1 MFQKINAVWQ
11 RIGLVQRAVLAAA
24 VIACVI
30 TASLLT
36 QWASKPEMRLLYG
49 NLSLQQASLMGD
61 KITQKNIAFQY
72 GPGQTS
78 VYVPAEK
85 VYELRAAL
93 AKDGMTPKDG
103 EAGYEIFDNEK
114 LGVSPLVQKMN
125 YTRALQGE
133 LAKTIG
139 FFDGVDYARIH
150 IVRPDQTMFTSDD
163 KAASASVMLKL
174 KPGYRLSQSASTAIT
189 NLVAG
194 AVEGLKPEHV
204 TIADSEGNLLTSG
217 APADT
222 LVAGANTYKDYKN
235 AVEQQMTERILRSLE
250 LVLGSGKATVM
261 ASAIIDMTCESTV
274 STTYEKGIP
283 LEETVEEKSNIQP
296 ATTAADGKETAPGNT
311 EKTGN
316 TTSKYKVPEVVT
328 TKQSSPGKITAW
340 SVSVVVD
347 LSKPKPLPAAGE
359 AAKTEEK
366 PAAGTAEE
374 LVMTVDNVKSII
386 RTAIGSELLKEG
398 NLTVQHVPFNR
409 PIPQQSADAGSFEK
423 WTRIIEIARQSSM
436 GILALCALLALK
448 IFTGASRK
456 AAAAAATAQPATA
469 GALAP
474 GGAPMLGAGGD
485 TNAIRYQI
493 ALQLRQNPEQ
503 VRQVFSSWLSEER

>member
-11 RIGLVQRAVLAAA
+11 RVGLVQRAVLAAA

-36 QWASKPEMRLLYG
+36 QWATKPEMRLLYG
-49 NLSLQQASLMGD
+49 SLSLEQASLMGD
-61 KITQKNIAFQY
+61 KITQKNIPFQY

-150 IVRPDQTMFTSDD
+150 IVRSEQTMFTGDD
-163 KAASASVMLKL
+163 NAASASVMLKL
-174 KPGYRLSQSASTAIT
+174 KPGFRLSQSAATAIT

-194 AVEGLKPEHV
+194 AVERLKPEHV
-204 TIADSEGNLLTSG
+204 TIADSEGNLLTGS

-235 AVEQQMTERILRSLE
+235 AVEQQMSDRILRSLE
-250 LVLGSGKATVM
+250 LVLGSGKATVL
-261 ASAIIDMTCESTV
+261 ASAVIDMTSESTV

-283 LEETVEEKSNIQP
+283 IEESVDEKSNIQP
-296 ATTAADGKETAPGNT
+296 PTTAADGKETAPGNT
-311 EKTGN
+311 EKTGT
-316 TTSKYKVPEVVT
+316 TTSKYKVPEVIT
-328 TKQSSPGKITAW
+328 TKQSSPGKISAW
-340 SVSVVVD
+340 SISVVAD
-347 LSKPKPLPAAGE
+347 LSKPKAIPAA
-359 AAKTEEK
+359 ADATQPA
-366 PAAGTAEE
+366 PAATADE
-374 LVMTVDNVKSII
+374 LVMTVEDIKAVI
-386 RTAIGSELLKEG
+386 RTAIGSELLKEE
-398 NLTVQHVPFNR
+398 NLTVRHVPFNR
-409 PIPQQSADAGSFEK
+409 PVPQQADDAGSFEK

-456 AAAAAATAQPATA
+456 AAASAAAQPAA
-469 GALAP
+469 ASLAP

-503 VRQVFSSWLSEER
+503 VRQVFSSWLAEER